1 MEASCY
7 HEPWLTFSNRITS
20 RKCSKKKKIA
30 PQSVADDLPCTE
42 ILYRGE
48 VDLAFI
54 GLEFRNV
61 GSPHPVRFLYIEIP
75 GKNIL
80 CHFSHVTFVR
90 GVLLLRLDHSGY
102 QFQFLHDPAYLL
114 MVDCQPFIPEGEA
127 DPSESINTSGISK
140 YFLYSFP

>member
-1 MEASCY
+1 MEHQTINAWMRCY
-7 HEPWLTFSNRITS
+7 GRPQHAHYKIHIS
-20 RKCSKKKKIA
+20 RRAI
-30 PQSVADDLPCTE
+30 SVADDLPCTE

-54 GLEFRNV
+54 GLEFRDV
-61 GSPHPVRFLYIEIP
+61 GSPYPVRFLYIEIP

-102 QFQFLHDPAYLL
+102 QIQFLHDPAYLL

-127 DPSESINTSGISK
+127 NPSESIDTSGISK